1 MTCYIANHRKKLRA
15 LARREL
21 DLLRTLQ
28 RGKGDSEVLAFAE
41 EVRAARV
48 RVLQVQHS
56 RISPCERNERLLK
69 KMQEQIRLCLS
80 TPLSDIVAE
89 FRARLEHEGTTAGR
103 VHPE

>member
-1 MTCYIANHRKKLRA
+1 MTCYIANHQKKLRA

-28 RGKGDSEVLAFAE
+28 RGKGDSEVLAAAE

-56 RISPCERNERLLK
+56 KVSPCESNERLLK
-69 KMQEQIRLCLS
+69 ELQEQIRLCQA
-80 TPLSDIVAE
+80 TPISDIVAE
-89 FRARLEHEGTTAGR
+89 FRAKLEHEGTTAGR
-103 VHPE
+103 VHRE

>member
-1 MTCYIANHRKKLRA
+1 MTCYVANHQKKLRA

-28 RGKGDSEVLAFAE
+28 RGKDDSEVLASAE

-69 KMQEQIRLCLS
+69 ELREQIRLCQA
-80 TPLSDIVAE
+80 TPISDIVAE
-89 FRARLEHEGTTAGR
+89 FRARLQREGTTAGS
-103 VHPE
+103 VHRQ